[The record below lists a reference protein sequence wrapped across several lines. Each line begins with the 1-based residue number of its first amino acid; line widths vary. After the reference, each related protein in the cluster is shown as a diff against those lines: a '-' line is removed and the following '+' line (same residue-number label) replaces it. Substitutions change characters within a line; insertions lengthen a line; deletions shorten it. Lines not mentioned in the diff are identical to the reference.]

1 MRTVRV
7 IRTPRHRA
15 KVKKMIKEM
24 EGLNLKTNAKDD
36 NFDSL
41 VNHVIEING
50 HIQKIV
56 GKGRLLRSSN
66 KYKALKSYLKSPNHQ
81 GILDSL
87 LNSYPND
94 HERTYTRLVKEFFP
108 SYVNKVARKTCSLAY
123 GVSIRKRK
131 KLDAQD
137 SQITNYPL

>member
-7 IRTPRHRA
+7 IRTSRHRA

-24 EGLNLKTNAKDD
+24 KGLNLKTDVKNN
-36 NFDSL
+36 NFDSQ
-41 VNHVIEING
+41 VNHVIEINDR
-50 HIQKIV
+50 IKKIV
-56 GKGRLLRSSN
+56 WKGRLLRSSN
-66 KYKALKSYLKSPNHQ
+66 KYKALKLYLKSPNHQ
-81 GILDSL
+81 GILNSL
-87 LNSYPND
+87 LNSYPDD

-123 GVSIRKRK
+123 GVSIRKGK

-137 SQITNYPL
+137 SQITNDPL